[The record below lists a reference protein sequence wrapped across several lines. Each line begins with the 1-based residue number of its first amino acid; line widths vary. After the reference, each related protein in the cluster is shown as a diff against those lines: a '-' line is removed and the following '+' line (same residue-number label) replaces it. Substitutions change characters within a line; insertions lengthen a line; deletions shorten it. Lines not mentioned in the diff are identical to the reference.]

1 MNEMDELLQRLYRN
15 SDEDLLREFKAAEAE
30 VEAEGGPRPDPEGFE
45 RLWKKMVSEFHK
57 DRPAGD
63 PGLSL
68 FFVRPIFAGP
78 G

>member
-45 RLWKKMVSEFHK
+45 RLWEKLMRQESEQKK
-57 DRPAGD
+57 
-63 PGLSL
+63 
-68 FFVRPIFAGP
+68 
-78 G
+78 

>member
-57 DRPAGD
+57 NRP
-63 PGLSL
+63 
-68 FFVRPIFAGP
+68 R
-78 G
+78 

>member
-30 VEAEGGPRPDPEGFE
+30 VEAEVEAEGGPRPDPEGFE

-57 DRPAGD
+57 DRP
-63 PGLSL
+63 
-68 FFVRPIFAGP
+68 R
-78 G
+78 